1 MRHFAEELRGG
12 GCQVTYTTSEDFEA
26 PLKAWIQAHNITEV
40 RVMAPNDRPFLQ
52 IVQNLRLPCKTTLIP
67 NNQFLWTETEFKDWA
82 SSRKRLLMEDF
93 YRASRQG
100 FQILMD
106 GNKPVGG
113 QWNFDKENRQPP
125 KGKLDTPKP
134 LWFEPDAI
142 TQEVIAQVKSLS
154 FPTYGNIEPF
164 RWAVTREQALQ
175 VLDNFIEQFSPLLV
189 LIKTRW

>member
-1 MRHFAEELRGG
+1 MPHFAEELPGG
-12 GCQVTYTTSEDFEA
+12 GCQVTYTTSGDFEA
-26 PLKAWIQAHNITEV
+26 FLKAWIQAHNITEV

-52 IVQNLRLPCKTTLIP
+52 IVQNLQLPCKTTLIS
-67 NNQFLWTETEFKDWA
+67 NNQSLWTETEFKDWA

-93 YRASRQG
+93 YRASRQR

-113 QWNFDKENRQPP
+113 QWNFDKENRQLP

-154 FPTYGNIEPF
+154 FRFF
-164 RWAVTREQALQ
+164 RT
-175 VLDNFIEQFSPLLV
+175 
-189 LIKTRW
+189 